1 MSTKPRQKMRI
12 AEAGG
17 FSKAAEERNLTPT
30 VTTMKPPASRVGR
43 VALPFWVPP
52 AARVQLKHMVTDM
65 HLTAQDAMTEALND
79 WFKKNGKPPIA

>member
-1 MSTKPRQKMRI
+1 MSKPRQRMSIAGAGRFSQA
-12 AEAGG
+12 AEAN
-17 FSKAAEERNLTPT
+17 NLTPT
-30 VTTMKPPASRVGR
+30 ATAIKPPASRVGR